1 MIAFCAVIA
10 IDAEPA
16 MPSDAPST
24 TANPGAAGHP
34 EDRQNDR
41 GADAT
46 ILCRHCRRT
55 ADNGIRCLGMCVADS
70 DY

>member
-1 MIAFCAVIA
+1 MIA

-16 MPSDAPST
+16 MTSDATTT
-24 TANPGAAGHP
+24 TASPAAAGHP
-34 EDRQNDR
+34 EDRQDDR
-41 GADAT
+41 SANAT

>member
-16 MPSDAPST
+16 MTSDAPST

-34 EDRQNDR
+34 EDRQDDR
-41 GADAT
+41 GSNAT

-55 ADNGIRCLGMCVADS
+55 AKNGLRCLGMCVADS
-70 DY
+70 EY

>member
-16 MPSDAPST
+16 MTSDAPPT
-24 TANPGAAGHP
+24 TISPAVAGRP
-34 EDRQNDR
+34 EDRRDDR
-41 GADAT
+41 DANAT

-55 ADNGIRCLGMCVADS
+55 AENGIRCLGMCVADS

>member
-1 MIAFCAVIA
+1 MIA

-16 MPSDAPST
+16 MTSDATTT
-24 TANPGAAGHP
+24 TASPAAADHP
-34 EDRQNDR
+34 EDRQDDR
-41 GADAT
+41 GANAT

>member
-16 MPSDAPST
+16 MTSDATTT
-24 TANPGAAGHP
+24 TASPAAAVHP
-34 EDRQNDR
+34 EDRQDDR
-41 GADAT
+41 GANAT

>member
-1 MIAFCAVIA
+1 MIA

-16 MPSDAPST
+16 MTSDATTT
-24 TANPGAAGHP
+24 TASPAAAGHP
-34 EDRQNDR
+34 EDRQDDR
-41 GADAT
+41 GANAT

>member
-10 IDAEPA
+10 IDADPA
-16 MPSDAPST
+16 MTSDAPST

-34 EDRQNDR
+34 EDRQDDPS
-41 GADAT
+41 ADAT

-55 ADNGIRCLGMCVADS
+55 AENGLRCLGMCVADS
-70 DY
+70 EY

>member
-1 MIAFCAVIA
+1 MIA

-16 MPSDAPST
+16 MTSDATTT
-24 TANPGAAGHP
+24 TASPAAAGHP
-34 EDRQNDR
+34 EDRQDDR
-41 GADAT
+41 GANAT

-55 ADNGIRCLGMCVADS
+55 ADNGIRCLGKCVADS

>member
-10 IDAEPA
+10 IDADPA
-16 MPSDAPST
+16 MTSDAPPT
-24 TANPGAAGHP
+24 NAIPAAAGQP
-34 EDRQNDR
+34 EDRQDDG
-41 GADAT
+41 GANGT

>member
-16 MPSDAPST
+16 MTSDAPPT
-24 TANPGAAGHP
+24 TASPAATGYR
-34 EDRQNDR
+34 EDRQDDR
-41 GADAT
+41 SANAT